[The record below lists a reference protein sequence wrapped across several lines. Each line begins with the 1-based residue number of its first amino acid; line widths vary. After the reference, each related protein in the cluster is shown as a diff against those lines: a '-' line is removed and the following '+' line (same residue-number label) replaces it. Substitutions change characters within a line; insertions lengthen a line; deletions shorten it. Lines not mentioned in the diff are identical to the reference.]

1 VPGLK
6 KTFLESAAGNWLYR
20 QVEDGKF
27 QQVAGLEPLAM
38 TVMKA
43 GWSWGGCFID
53 FDNDCFLDLYV
64 LSGYFTAPKELSSEL
79 DL

>member
-1 VPGLK
+1 MG
-6 KTFLESAAGNWLYR
+6 
-20 QVEDGKF
+20 DGKF
-27 QQVAGLEPLAM
+27 KQVAGLEPPAM

-43 GWSWGGCFID
+43 GWSWGGRFTD

-64 LSGYFTAPKELSSEL
+64 LSGYFTAPKEMSSEL